1 MSSEMQIFKSE
12 RFGDIRTVNRDGE
25 PWFVGKDVAIALG
38 YSDTKSALADHVD
51 DEDKLILQ
59 RGQIATLEIP
69 NRGMTIINE
78 SGLYAL
84 IFGSKL
90 PSAQDFKHWVTS
102 EVLPSIRK
110 HGAYM
115 TPETLAKAV
124 LNPDVMIQIC
134 TALKAEQDK
143 NQKLNAQLEAQK
155 PKVAF
160 AEMALKSKDNVLIR
174 QMAKLLC
181 DNGVKIG
188 EKRLYALLRE
198 KKVLMQNNEPY
209 QQYVDRGYFVVV
221 ERIISTSYGYWFK
234 HTTQITPT
242 GQIWLTNMCAKWNNE
257 LERTTESEQ

>member
-1 MSSEMQIFKSE
+1 MSNEMQVFNNDQ
-12 RFGDIRTVNRDGE
+12 FGKIRAITRDGE
-25 PWFVGKDVAIALG
+25 PWFVAVDVCNAL
-38 YSDTKSALADHVD
+38 SISNSRDAVRKL
-51 DEDKLILQ
+51 DEDEKMTVDLTDTHSGA
-59 RGQIATLEIP
+59 RGGAQKISAV
-69 NRGMTIINE
+69 NE
-78 SGLYAL
+78 SGLYSL
-84 IFGSKL
+84 VLGSRK
-90 PSAQDFKHWVTS
+90 PEAKEFKRWVTH
-102 EVLPSIRK
+102 EVIPSICK

-143 NQKLNAQLEAQK
+143 NQKLNAQLEEQK

-160 AEMALKSKDNVLIR
+160 ADMAVKSKDNVLIR

-221 ERIISTSYGYWFK
+221 ERIIATSYGYQFK
-234 HTTQITPT
+234 CTTKITPA
-242 GQIWLTNMCAKWNNE
+242 GQIWLTNMCPRWNNE
-257 LERTTESEQ
+257 SERGTENE

>member
-1 MSSEMQIFKSE
+1 MSNEMQVFNNNQ
-12 RFGDIRTVNRDGE
+12 FGKIRAITRDGE
-25 PWFVGKDVAIALG
+25 PWFVAVDVCNAL
-38 YSDTKSALADHVD
+38 SISNSRDAVRKL
-51 DEDKLILQ
+51 DEDEKMTVDLTDTHSGA
-59 RGQIATLEIP
+59 RGGAQKISAV
-69 NRGMTIINE
+69 NE
-78 SGLYAL
+78 SGLYSL
-84 IFGSKL
+84 VLGSRK
-90 PSAQDFKHWVTS
+90 PEAKEFKRWVTH
-102 EVLPSIRK
+102 EVIPSIRK

-115 TPETLAKAV
+115 TPETLTKAV

-143 NQKLNAQLEAQK
+143 NQKLNAQLEEQK

-160 AEMALKSKDNVLIR
+160 ADMAVKSKDNVLIR

-221 ERIISTSYGYWFK
+221 ERIIATSYGYQLK

-257 LERTTESEQ
+257 SERGTENE

>member
-1 MSSEMQIFKSE
+1 MSNEMQVFKSE
-12 RFGDIRTVNRDGE
+12 RFGDIRTVVQNGE
-25 PWFVGKDVAIALG
+25 PWFVGKDVCEALNLSK
-38 YSDTKSALADHVD
+38 YRDVLSHL
-51 DEDKLILQ
+51 DEDERMSIQVDTLGGLQ
-59 RGQIATLEIP
+59 
-69 NRGMTIINE
+69 NMSCVNE
-78 SGLYAL
+78 CGLYTLVLRSTKPEAKE
-84 IFGSKL
+84 FRR
-90 PSAQDFKHWVTS
+90 WVTHD
-102 EVLPSIRK
+102 VIPSIRK

-160 AEMALKSKDNVLIR
+160 ANMAVKSKDNVLIR

-181 DNGVKIG
+181 DNGMNIG
-188 EKRLYALLRE
+188 EKRLFALLRE

-221 ERIISTSYGYWFK
+221 ERTIETLYGCQLKY
-234 HTTQITPT
+234 TTKITPA
-242 GQIWLTNMCAKWNNE
+242 GQIWLTNMCPRWNNE
-257 LERTTESEQ
+257 LERGTENE

>member
-1 MSSEMQIFKSE
+1 MSNEMQVFNNDQ
-12 RFGDIRTVNRDGE
+12 FGKIRAITRDGE
-25 PWFVGKDVAIALG
+25 PWFVAVDVCRALEVGDTGKATGRLD
-38 YSDTKSALADHVD
+38 D
-51 DEDKLILQ
+51 DELTRIKIVSG
-59 RGQIATLEIP
+59 GQSREVIVVSEA
-69 NRGMTIINE
+69 
-78 SGLYAL
+78 GLYGL
-84 IFGSKL
+84 VLGSRK
-90 PSAQDFKHWVTS
+90 PEAKEFKRWVTH
-102 EVLPSIRK
+102 EVIPSIRK

-115 TPETLAKAV
+115 TPETLTKAV

-143 NQKLNAQLEAQK
+143 NQKLNAQLEEQK

-160 AEMALKSKDNVLIR
+160 ADMAVKSKDNVLIR

-221 ERIISTSYGYWFK
+221 ERIIATSYGYQFK
-234 HTTQITPT
+234 RTTKITPT